1 MQQNHIKSGASEWL
15 ESLQAFDFQDIPQ
28 FQNDGI
34 QMLLDAANMDDT
46 LSISTHPSTV
56 PEEEEEELEEVEI
69 NSIEDTKY
77 QAIEELI
84 RLKGQD
90 ELMKLLN

>member
-1 MQQNHIKSGASEWL
+1 
-15 ESLQAFDFQDIPQ
+15 
-28 FQNDGI
+28 
-34 QMLLDAANMDDT
+34 MDDT
-46 LSISTHPSTV
+46 LSISTHSSTV
-56 PEEEEEELEEVEI
+56 PEEEEDVAI
-69 NSIEDTKY
+69 NNVEDTKY